1 MAMEEISFYKYI
13 KDKKVTIGEVKLE
26 TDLEEKIL
34 FTSFQN
40 IYLNPKLWS
49 IITKDFFLFKD
60 FERYLSDFKHY
71 KEILQRENE
80 IKKKAK
86 SSSIIK
92 GNYFLF
98 GAEENYWH
106 FLIDF
111 IPRLVCL
118 KFLSSKEIK
127 IVISNKLPLKFLNF
141 IEEICSLLN
150 IKKIIYFKVDQKNLI
165 YYFDKLTFT
174 SRPTIEF
181 TSLFFQKLI
190 KTKKQRK
197 KNIYVKRGNTIRRKV
212 LNEDLLIEFL
222 KEFNYEVVD
231 CFELDIEE
239 QINTFSMAKNIII
252 PSGAAMA
259 NLLFVPNNI
268 NVLEIRSNL
277 DGNFS
282 KKINLNNRFN
292 LHLFENTTKVGLDL
306 RKDIIVDI
314 PAIKKLIEEKK
325 IF

>member
-1 MAMEEISFYKYI
+1 MEEISFYKYI

-60 FERYLSDFKHY
+60 FERYLSDFKLY

-150 IKKIIYFKVDQKNLI
+150 IKK
-165 YYFDKLTFT
+165 
-174 SRPTIEF
+174 
-181 TSLFFQKLI
+181 LFISKLI
-190 KTKKQRK
+190 KKILFITS
-197 KNIYVKRGNTIRRKV
+197 
-212 LNEDLLIEFL
+212 
-222 KEFNYEVVD
+222 
-231 CFELDIEE
+231 
-239 QINTFSMAKNIII
+239 IN
-252 PSGAAMA
+252 
-259 NLLFVPNNI
+259 
-268 NVLEIRSNL
+268 
-277 DGNFS
+277 
-282 KKINLNNRFN
+282 
-292 LHLFENTTKVGLDL
+292 
-306 RKDIIVDI
+306 
-314 PAIKKLIEEKK
+314 
-325 IF
+325 

>member
-1 MAMEEISFYKYI
+1 MEEISFYKYI
-13 KDKKVTIGEVKLE
+13 KDKKVTIGEVKLK
-26 TDLEEKIL
+26 TTLEKKIL

-49 IITKDFFLFKD
+49 VITKDFFLFKD

-80 IKKKAK
+80 IKKIAK

-111 IPRLVCL
+111 IPRLICL
-118 KFLSSKEIK
+118 KYLSSKEIK

-141 IEEICSLLN
+141 IEEICFLLN
-150 IKKIIYFKVDQKNLI
+150 IKKIIYFSVDQKNLLC
-165 YYFDKLTFT
+165 YFDRLTFT

-231 CFELDIEE
+231 CFELDIQE

-292 LHLFENTTKVGLDL
+292 LHLFENTTKVGLEL

-314 PAIKKLIEEKK
+314 SAIKKLIEEKK